1 MKKLAF
7 LVLAVA
13 SCVASAQ
20 GIVNYMPD
28 ANTRTPQGASGPGVV
43 YTQRT
48 TGKIISVGAP
58 IYQNVV
64 IGQNCQT
71 YQTQQTGSVINVGT
85 FLGTVAGGIIGA
97 QVGQGDGR
105 LVATAI
111 GAATGG
117 AVGNHLNQANPQ
129 TQTQCVPITEQRL
142 MGYSF
147 IAQYEHLQMQ
157 GFTRSLPR
165 IGQDVEIIIN
175 STFYAGS

>member
-20 GIVNYMPD
+20 GINNYLPD
-28 ANTRTPQGASGPGVV
+28 ANTRVPSGASGPGVV
-43 YTQRT
+43 FTQRT
-48 TGKIISVGAP
+48 TGKIISIGAP

-71 YQTQQTGSVINVGT
+71 IQTQQTGSAVNVGT
-85 FLGTVAGGIIGA
+85 FLGVLAGGIIGA

-111 GAATGG
+111 GAGVGG
-117 AVGNHLNQANPQ
+117 AVGNNINQSQ
-129 TQTQCVPITEQRL
+129 TQGQTQCVPITEQRL